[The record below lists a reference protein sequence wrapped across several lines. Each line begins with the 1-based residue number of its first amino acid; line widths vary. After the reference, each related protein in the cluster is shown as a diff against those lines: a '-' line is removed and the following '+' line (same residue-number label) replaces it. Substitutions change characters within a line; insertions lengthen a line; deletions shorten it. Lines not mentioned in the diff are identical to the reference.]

1 MKPSSW
7 RVLAIVAAL
16 GLVIGAVAVVAGAAR
31 QSEAADDAAKLKR
44 LSAARDYYYNM
55 ASPLVGPEKS
65 ADVKVSPNGGGKG
78 KGGAGGGSGDKP
90 LSWKV
95 NAKKGA
101 SGFPPAAKQL
111 AKLEAQAVKTGKNPK
126 EIKKQKQAKSTQTAK
141 LLTILAEFNENAND
155 DFSGWSRPTDYVTD
169 DPCVTEPAGTTMSGP
184 RHNEIDNPA
193 TSGLGRDNNSYWVP
207 DFSPAHFNT
216 LLFSTTGSTTRVRMD
231 LTGPDGKPGIDV
243 SGMTMRNMYRE
254 MSQGAY
260 DVTGEVAGWVKVA
273 HSEAWYGAD
282 SCEAGAGSDVG
293 HPDNPSGAQ
302 QLVIDAVN
310 AFAAS
315 RPNFPW
321 SDYDIEDVIDADG
334 DGNFNEPDGVV
345 DHFVLVHSGVGE
357 EGAGGEQGTYAIWS
371 HASAVSPAAGGY
383 TVPGTNTKVFNYIVQ
398 PEDGHV
404 GVFAHEY
411 GHDLGLPD
419 LYDTSGG
426 GDSDVDFWDLM
437 SSGSHTGWLNQ
448 ITPTHMGAWDKFVL
462 GWDDPLILNQGA
474 DPRDVQ
480 LGQNS
485 RTPVGTKDSVRVNLP
500 QKVVQLA
507 APHSGALAWWT
518 NNDQDWADVKLS
530 RTLSVPAGADAKFWF
545 WTNYV
550 IEADWDYDFVEV
562 STDGGS
568 TWSQQKIFNADG
580 SLASTDDDYTDPNGR
595 LHDYGDLKYGLTG
608 DSHGW
613 VNLYVD
619 LSAYTGR
626 TIGLRIRH
634 ATDAAFLERG
644 AFYDD
649 FSLVVDGATSFTDD
663 VEAGNNGW
671 TPQSGT
677 FAGTVG
683 QGFVQTGGTF
693 RFNQYYLAEWRNND
707 GFDKGLQSA
716 YDTAFF
722 RTDTGEWTVTRT
734 PYNAPG
740 LLVWYRDIQYGNVNH
755 VTIPVADPPSIGSKG
770 GLLIVDSHFEPERR
784 TVPDGTTLRN
794 MPSRAQSS
802 NAAFNLFGSYPF
814 DECIETAPYVTGC
827 TSIPSRPAVS
837 FFEDRLGW
845 YPGLERRPDGRL
857 FFRDID
863 ASTVIPSRGN
873 RRYTTRIVNPDGS
886 PYTPLYGASVL
897 GSRLGTGNPADGH
910 QPEYG
915 DDVSLGVA
923 FKVMGVAKDKTRATV
938 RVTPA
943 KP

>member
-7 RVLAIVAAL
+7 RLLAIVAAF
-16 GLVIGAVAVVAGAAR
+16 GLVIGAVAMTARAVR
-31 QSEAADDAAKLKR
+31 QSEAAGDAAKLEK
-44 LSAARDYYYNM
+44 LTAARDYYYNM
-55 ASPLVGPEKS
+55 ASPLVAPENS
-65 ADVKVSPNGGGKG
+65 ADVQVSANGGG
-78 KGGAGGGSGDKP
+78 KGGAGGGSADKAFG
-90 LSWKV
+90 WQV
-95 NAKKGA
+95 NSRKGA
-101 SGFPPAAKQL
+101 GGFPQAAKQL
-111 AKLEAQAVKTGKNPK
+111 AKLEAEAMRTGKNPRQLK
-126 EIKKQKQAKSTQTAK
+126 EAKGTQTAK
-141 LLTILAEFNENAND
+141 LLTILVEFNENAND

-169 DPCVTEPAGTTMSGP
+169 TPCVTEPAGTTMSGP

-193 TSGLGRDNNSYWVP
+193 TAGFGRDNNSYWVP
-207 DFSPAHFNT
+207 DFSPAHYDT
-216 LLFSTTGSTTRVRMD
+216 LLYSTTGSTTRVRTD
-231 LTGPDGKPGIDV
+231 LTGPDGKPGIDT

-260 DVTGEVAGWVKVA
+260 DLTGQVAGWVKVD

-282 SCEAGAGSDVG
+282 SCEGGGGSDVG
-293 HPDNPSGAQ
+293 HPDNPSGAS

-310 AFAAS
+310 ELAAS
-315 RPNFPW
+315 QPNFPW

-334 DGNFNEPDGVV
+334 DGNFNEPDGIV

-357 EGAGGEQGTYAIWS
+357 EGAGGDQGTYAIWS
-371 HASAVSPAAGGY
+371 HASAVSPGAGGH
-383 TVPGTNTKVFNYIVQ
+383 TVPGTNVKVFNYIVQ

-437 SSGSHTGWLNQ
+437 ASGSHTGWLNQ

-462 GWDDPLILNQGA
+462 GWDDPLILNPGK
-474 DPRDVQ
+474 DERDVQ
-480 LGQNS
+480 IGQNS
-485 RTPVGTKDSVRVNLP
+485 NTPVGTKDSVRVNLP
-500 QKVVQLA
+500 TKVVQLA
-507 APHSGALAWWT
+507 TPHSGALAWWT
-518 NNDQDWADVKLS
+518 NNDQDWADVRLS
-530 RTLSVPAGADAKFWF
+530 RTLSVPAGTDAKFRF

-550 IEADWDYDFVEV
+550 IEEDWDYDFVEV
-562 STDGGS
+562 STDGGN

-580 SLASTDDDYTDPNGR
+580 TLASTDDDYTDPNGR

-613 VNLYVD
+613 ANMYVN
-619 LSAYTGR
+619 LSAYAGQ
-626 TIGLRIRH
+626 TIGLRLRH
-634 ATDAAFLERG
+634 ATDAGFLERG

-649 FSLVVDGATSFTDD
+649 FSLVVDGATSFSDD
-663 VEAGNNGW
+663 VEGGLNGW
-671 TPQSGT
+671 TAQTGT

-683 QGFVQTGGTF
+683 QGFIQHGGTF
-693 RFNQYYLAEWRNND
+693 NFNQYYLAEWRNND
-707 GFDKGLQSA
+707 GFDKGLESA

-722 RTDTGEWTVTRT
+722 RPDTGEWTVTRT

-755 VTIPVADPPSIGSKG
+755 VTVPVFNAPSIGSKG

-784 TVPDGTTLRN
+784 TVADGTTLRN

-814 DECIETAPYVTGC
+814 EECIETAPYVTAC
-827 TSIPSRPAVS
+827 TSIPARSGVS
-837 FFEDRLGW
+837 TFSDRFGW
-845 YPGLERRPDGRL
+845 YPGLERRATPTNPNAL

-863 ASTVIPSRGN
+863 ASVVIPSRGN
-873 RRYTTRIVNPDGS
+873 RRYTTRIVNPDG
-886 PYTPLYGASVL
+886 TPFTPFYGASVS

-910 QPEYG
+910 APEYT
-915 DDVSLGVA
+915 DDVSLGVS
-923 FKVMGVAKDKTRATV
+923 FKVVQVAKDNTYATV
-938 RVTPA
+938 HVAPA